1 MCKHRS
7 VCNILI
13 KVSLSCL
20 ASMVHVGSDYG
31 MGDAFADCLAMA
43 SSATGLLRQLETLIL
58 RNNKLSDTVST
69 ALHSHHD

>member
-1 MCKHRS
+1 
-7 VCNILI
+7 
-13 KVSLSCL
+13 
-20 ASMVHVGSDYG
+20 MVHVGSDYG